1 MYWLA
6 KMLVGGEDPRFVA
19 RRLVIL
25 ASEDVGLADPQALL
39 LAVAAHHAVEFVG
52 LPEAELTLAH
62 ATLYIATAPKSN
74 SATVAL
80 GEARR
85 VLAEQPVQAVPNHLR
100 DKGGQASKRMGQGK
114 GYGYSHEFPEGI
126 SGQDYLEKPVR
137 LYVPHSAGAEAAI
150 GERLAR
156 WRKLK
161 AGLAPL
167 AGKAL
172 ADGAPPG

>member
-25 ASEDVGLADPQALL
+25 ASEDVGLADPHALL
-39 LAVAAHHAVEFVG
+39 IAVAAHHAVEFVG

-74 SATVAL
+74 SATLAL

-85 VLAEQPVQAVPNHLR
+85 VLAEQPVQSVPDHLR
-100 DKGGQASKRMGQGK
+100 DKGGQASKRLSKGK
-114 GYGYSHEFPEGI
+114 EAYAYSHEFAENV
-126 SGQDYLEKPVR
+126 SGQDYLRKPLK
-137 LYVPHSAGAEAAI
+137 LYTPGGAGAESAI
-150 GERLAR
+150 GERLAH
-156 WRKLK
+156 WKGLK
-161 AGLAPL
+161 ASLRS
-167 AGKAL
+167 GKEL
-172 ADGAPPG
+172 ADGGINP

>member
-25 ASEDVGLADPQALL
+25 ASEDVGLADPHALL
-39 LAVAAHHAVEFVG
+39 IAVAAHHAVEFVG

-74 SATVAL
+74 SASIAL

-85 VLAEQPVQAVPNHLR
+85 VLAEQPVQSVPEHLS
-100 DKGGQASKRMGQGK
+100 DKGGQASKRMAQGK
-114 GYGYSHEFPEGI
+114 ARYAYSHEFQDNV
-126 SGQDYLEKPVR
+126 SGQDFLNKPLH
-137 LYVPHSAGAEAAI
+137 LYTPKAVGAESAI

-156 WRKLK
+156 WKGLK
-161 AGLAPL
+161 ASLQSGKGLADRNQP
-167 AGKAL
+167 A
-172 ADGAPPG
+172 

>member
-25 ASEDVGLADPQALL
+25 ASEDVGLADPHALP
-39 LAVAAHHAVEFVG
+39 LAVAALHAVDFVG

-85 VLAEQPVQAVPNHLR
+85 VLSELPVQSVPVHLR
-100 DKGGQASKRMGQGK
+100 DKGGQASKRMGHGK
-114 GYGYSHEFPEGI
+114 GYAYSHEFAEAV
-126 SGQDYLEKPVR
+126 SGQDYLEHPVR
-137 LYVPHSAGAEAAI
+137 LYTPRNVGAESAI
-150 GERLAR
+150 AERLER
-156 WRKLK
+156 WRVLK
-161 AGLAPL
+161 AARAPKGPNAL
-167 AGKAL
+167 AGP
-172 ADGAPPG
+172 DPPP

>member
-25 ASEDVGLADPQALL
+25 ASEDVGLADPQALP
-39 LAVAAHHAVEFVG
+39 LAVAALHAVEFVG

-74 SATVAL
+74 SATIAL

-85 VLAEQPVQAVPNHLR
+85 EIAENPVQSVPIALR
-100 DKGGQASKRMGQGK
+100 DKGGQASKRMGHGN
-114 GYGYSHEFPEGI
+114 GYAYSHEFDEGI
-126 SGQDYLEKPVR
+126 SGQAYLERPLT
-137 LYVPHSAGAEAAI
+137 LYTPKSEGAEKTIA
-150 GERLAR
+150 ERLAH
-156 WRKLK
+156 WRKLRQDRA
-161 AGLAPL
+161 AG
-167 AGKAL
+167 
-172 ADGAPPG
+172 